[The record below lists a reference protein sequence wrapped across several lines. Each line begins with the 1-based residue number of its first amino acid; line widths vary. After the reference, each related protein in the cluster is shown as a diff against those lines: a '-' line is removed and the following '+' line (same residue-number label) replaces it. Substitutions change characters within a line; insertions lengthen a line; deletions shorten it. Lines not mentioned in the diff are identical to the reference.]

1 MDELNF
7 RVNQTAGKIECN
19 FEELKQ
25 ALAVQMSAYEDAVV
39 TEDTIP
45 AYKGELATLRKIR
58 KAVDDRRKD
67 IKKEFLEPLDKFE
80 ENVKLLLEEIDK
92 PIDLINKQLTLF
104 EDDRKLAKKE
114 RVSQMY
120 MKQVGEYIKFLPIDT
135 NFNEKWLNKSYTD
148 ADITYDISEKLQ
160 RVKSDM
166 AVIDGLNSEI
176 KDELIKTYI
185 SSNNDLSK
193 AVARNSQ
200 YLADKAKVV
209 EQAKAEAI
217 EQAENKVETKVE
229 PKETEVESTENVAN
243 PLEGTLLNTFVEQA
257 KTVKLIIS
265 ANDKDE
271 VISTLD
277 FMGIKYQIAEL

>member
-67 IKKEFLEPLDKFE
+67 IKREFLEPLDKFE

-92 PIDLINKQLTLF
+92 PIDLINKQLNLF

-217 EQAENKVETKVE
+217 EQAETKVET
-229 PKETEVESTENVAN
+229 KETEVESTKQT
-243 PLEGTLLNTFVEQA
+243 PIEQLDDLA
-257 KTVKLIIS
+257 KTIHMHHFIVSEADAEEVREFLNF
-265 ANDKDE
+265 ANITFRE
-271 VISTLD
+271 
-277 FMGIKYQIAEL
+277 E

>member
-67 IKKEFLEPLDKFE
+67 IKREFLEPLDKFE

-92 PIDLINKQLTLF
+92 PIDLINKQLNLF
-104 EDDRKLAKKE
+104 EEDRKLAKKE

-217 EQAENKVETKVE
+217 EQAENKVETK
-229 PKETEVESTENVAN
+229 ETEVESTENVAN
-243 PLEGTLLNTFVEQA
+243 PLEGTLLNTFVEQT

-277 FMGIKYQIAEL
+277 FMGIKYQIAE